1 MSNRYNL
8 ALISFTSL
16 LNMSKPA
23 VPQDAVVSQIME
35 QNLHNAIDD
44 LIDEVT
50 NKIRILETNKNDP
63 GHQEQLDK
71 LHESLKELQKMKREE

>member
-1 MSNRYNL
+1 
-8 ALISFTSL
+8 
-16 LNMSKPA
+16 MSKP
-23 VPQDAVVSQIME
+23 VPRDAVVTQIME

-50 NKIRILETNKNDP
+50 NKIRILETNRSDP
-63 GHQEQLDK
+63 SYQEQLDK